1 MFARI
6 TDNDVIN
13 AVKKCNLLSIYSFNK
28 KMLFHYTSFE
38 ALQKIL
44 LSAPAK
50 GKELCFRATRY
61 DCFEDQTEFRY
72 GIDGMMR
79 YVKAGQL
86 VGIVTG
92 LGQRAQLVAAYLL
105 LFAQILRPYFLICH
119 VKKHSPFFAYVSCC
133 LASAAGSA

>member
-50 GKELCFRATRY
+50 GKELCVRATRY

-72 GIDGMMR
+72 GIDRTRELMEEIEK
-79 YVKAGQL
+79 VDFTEK
-86 VGIVTG
+86 
-92 LGQRAQLVAAYLL
+92 
-105 LFAQILRPYFLICH
+105 FAWKEQHFIARHFDSDIILARILYQ
-119 VKKHSPFFAYVSCC
+119 K
-133 LASAAGSA
+133 